1 VGIRVLTGV
10 AHECCGQTMVM
21 QRDAT
26 ELLPAGLLF
35 EATHVCLICSLSLS
49 LSALVPHDR
58 VNELRGRRA
67 PGGRA
72 IPSEATP

>member
-1 VGIRVLTGV
+1 
-10 AHECCGQTMVM
+10 MVM

-26 ELLPAGLLF
+26 ELLPSGLLF
-35 EATHVCLICSLSLS
+35 EATHVCLTCNLSLN

-67 PGGRA
+67 LGGRA
-72 IPSEATP
+72 IPS